1 MILMRNDWEDAYSAD
16 TFRGKNEYPS
26 EDFISLMMRNY
37 V

>member
-1 MILMRNDWEDAYSAD
+1 MHNDWEHLYSAD
-16 TFRGKNEYPS
+16 TFRDKNKYPS

>member
-1 MILMRNDWEDAYSAD
+1 MCNDLEYLYLAD
-16 TFRGKNEYPS
+16 TFRDKNKYPS